1 MTSLFIDIETCPD
14 ESRAHL
20 FDLVQAPPYLPEP
33 DELLDDHLPGIESF
47 LAEFGAALGTG
58 YLDSLVAYERENK
71 NRAGA
76 LKAIAK
82 AKADADNQ
90 RLMLSVTPEYCR
102 VVMVGWA
109 YGNQEPQASMVCL
122 NDEHEANILRGF
134 WDDAARYSPL
144 IGFNILDF
152 DLRVILVR
160 SALLGVRPTRLFDTR
175 PWGKDIVDLMKLRFP
190 TGKAMGL
197 KKLARLYGFPEGPV
211 DDVDGSQVSELMH
224 TNPEKLAEYCKSD
237 IVKIRQLYKFYCGYF
252 CEGPAIVGSAER
264 AF

>member
-1 MTSLFIDIETCPD
+1 MI
-14 ESRAHL
+14 
-20 FDLVQAPPYLPEP
+20 
-33 DELLDDHLPGIESF
+33 
-47 LAEFGAALGTG
+47 
-58 YLDSLVAYERENK
+58 
-71 NRAGA
+71 
-76 LKAIAK
+76 
-82 AKADADNQ
+82 
-90 RLMLSVTPEYCR
+90 
-102 VVMVGWA
+102 GWA
-109 YGNQEPQASMVCL
+109 IGDDEPGASIPSL
-122 NDEHEANILRGF
+122 NDDDERRVLGGF
-134 WDDAARYSPL
+134 WQHAKHLSPL

-264 AF
+264 AFW